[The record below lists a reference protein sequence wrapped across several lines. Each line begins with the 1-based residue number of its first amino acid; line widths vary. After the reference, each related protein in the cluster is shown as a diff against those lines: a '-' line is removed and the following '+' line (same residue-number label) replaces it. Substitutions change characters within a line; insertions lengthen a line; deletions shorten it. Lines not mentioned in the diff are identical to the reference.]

1 MLGLNLKQKEGVV
14 IKIAGKQLTSFWS
27 GLLLLVGAPAAA
39 WADDTETL
47 ATALQAAS
55 QELQAEEDE
64 IQWRS
69 EAQVGFLDSRGKTE
83 SRTVNGR
90 LRVQAETLNWRNDTR
105 TNFLYTQTDEVTT
118 QESVTASHQID
129 YQWTRQLYSL
139 TFGGYSYDRF
149 NTFRHEYDLVGGIG
163 YRVYRQEERE
173 WDLEAGV
180 GAKYTERN
188 LAPEDTDWSPLGRL
202 ASKFRQELRE
212 DLEFQQ
218 EIAYNRSQEVESL
231 TILNSLAVKANENLA
246 VSLSYEWRRTEDLDA
261 SDAEYDH
268 ITTLNLIYRWQP

>member
-1 MLGLNLKQKEGVV
+1 V
-14 IKIAGKQLTSFWS
+14 IKTTGKQLTSFW
-27 GLLLLVGAPAAA
+27 GCLLILGGTQATA
-39 WADDTETL
+39 WADDTEAL

-83 SRTVNGR
+83 SRTLNGR
-90 LRVQAETLNWRNDTR
+90 LRVQAETIDWRNDTR
-105 TNFLYTQTDEVTT
+105 SYFLHTQTDDVTT
-118 QESVTASHQID
+118 QEAVTASHQTD
-129 YQWTRQLYSL
+129 FQWTRQFYSL
-139 TFGGYSYDRF
+139 AFGGYSYDRF
-149 NTFRHEYDLVGGIG
+149 NTFRHEYDLVGGVG

-180 GAKYTERN
+180 GAKYTQRN

-218 EIAYNRSQEVESL
+218 EIAYNRSQEVENL
-231 TILNSLAVKANENLA
+231 NILNSLAVKANENLA
-246 VSLSYEWRRTEDLDA
+246 VSLSYEWRRAEDLNA
-261 SDAEYDH
+261 SEAVYDH